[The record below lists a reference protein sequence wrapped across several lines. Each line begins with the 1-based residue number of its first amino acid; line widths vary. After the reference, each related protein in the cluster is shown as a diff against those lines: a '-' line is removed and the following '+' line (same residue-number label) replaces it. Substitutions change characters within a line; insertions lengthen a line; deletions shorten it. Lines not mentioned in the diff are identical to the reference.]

1 MRNPERVRVTG
12 PLATYADGFAVELGR
27 LGYTPGSACRVMN
40 LMAHA
45 SRWLAG
51 HGLGAA
57 DLGPAEIEQSCL
69 ARRDEGYVSHL
80 SPRAMSALVDYL
92 GRLGVVAA
100 GSPPPRTVL
109 DELLERYSA
118 YLVAERGVAPATV
131 RSYLGVARQFL
142 VQRLS
147 GSGLALG
154 RLDTA
159 DVVGFVLAECPRLAP
174 ASAASPTKGLRSLLR
189 FLHVEGLTPVGLAG
203 AVPGAAGWRLAPLP
217 SVVEPATVVR
227 LLASCDG
234 QSAVGLR
241 DLAVLTV
248 LARLGLRAGEV
259 AAMELA
265 DIDWRSGELM
275 VRGKGNRQ
283 DRLPLPVD
291 VGEAVV
297 GWLRCRPHE
306 AGTRVFTTSRAPIG
320 PLSSGGVSAIVRRAC
335 RRCGTAPIGSHR
347 LRHTTA
353 TDLLRAGAGLREVG
367 LVLRHHRLSTTA
379 IYAKVDHLG
388 LSSVAMSWPGGAA

>member
-1 MRNPERVRVTG
+1 MRDPGQVRVTG
-12 PLATYADGFAVELGR
+12 PLATYAQGFAAELGR

-51 HGLGAA
+51 RGLGAA
-57 DLGPAEIEQSCL
+57 DLGPAEIEQFCL

-80 SPRAMSALVDYL
+80 SPKAMSTLVDHL
-92 GRLGVVAA
+92 SRLKVVAA
-100 GSPPPRTVL
+100 GSPPPRTAI
-109 DELLERYSA
+109 DELIVRYSA

-131 RSYLGVARQFL
+131 RSYVRVARQFL

-147 GSGLALG
+147 GSGLVLG
-154 RLDTA
+154 HLGAA
-159 DVVGFVLAECPRLAP
+159 DVVGFVLTECPRLAP
-174 ASAASPTKGLRSLLR
+174 ASAACLTKGLRSLLR
-189 FLHVEGLTPVGLAG
+189 FLHVEGLTPIGLAG
-203 AVPGAAGWRLAPLP
+203 AVPGAAGWRLASLP
-217 SVVEPATVVR
+217 SAVEPATVAR

-234 QSAVGLR
+234 QTAIGLR
-241 DLAVLTV
+241 DVAVLTV
-248 LARLGLRAGEV
+248 LARLGLRSGEV

-265 DIDWRSGELM
+265 DIDWRSGEVL

-297 GWLRCRPHE
+297 GWLHCRPRE

-320 PLSSGGVSAIVRRAC
+320 PLSSGGISAIVRRAC
-335 RRCGTAPIGSHR
+335 RRCGTAPVGSHR
-347 LRHTTA
+347 LRHATA
-353 TDLLRAGAGLREVG
+353 TDLLRAGASLREVG

-379 IYAKVDHLG
+379 IYAKVDQPG
-388 LSSVAMSWPGGAA
+388 LASLAMPWPGAPA